1 MLNVLLSSAQ
11 FERETTAERSA
22 AKMRARA
29 RKGLWN
35 GGYVPFGYD
44 WDLFDKILRPHEEEA
59 TIVRCIFEDV
69 IPLGSVGRVCEELN
83 REGLRARPRVIGN
96 EPG

>member
-44 WDLFDKILRPHEEEA
+44 
-59 TIVRCIFEDV
+59 
-69 IPLGSVGRVCEELN
+69 
-83 REGLRARPRVIGN
+83 
-96 EPG
+96 

>member
-1 MLNVLLSSAQ
+1 VSRNEGIGAKLAPAGNLMLNVLLSSAQ

-44 WDLFDKILRPHEEEA
+44 
-59 TIVRCIFEDV
+59 
-69 IPLGSVGRVCEELN
+69 
-83 REGLRARPRVIGN
+83 
-96 EPG
+96 